1 MKTYLKSSTRRTNV
15 PGYELTNAFFNTTQ
29 LKQRILMLQQ
39 PKTNRSALWR
49 YAFIIPVIALPMLYL
64 AACDEQTKPMLKD
77 ATPELVEKKVP
88 VLAQPILV
96 DGKVLDPD
104 GKPLP
109 GANVIV
115 AAGNRGTTTDMDGNF
130 KLNLPKGATGMIVAS
145 FIGFGEQQAIVDK
158 DGTVIFKLNKA
169 DNAGTVTYKANKTQ
183 GINEKLQPALSE
195 KGVYTVVE
203 NHPKFP
209 GGMAELGKYINNNLV
224 YPEAA
229 KRAQVSGKVFVSFI
243 VDKEGKI
250 SNVMILKG
258 IGFGCDEAAIRLM
271 LKMPHWEPGTQDGK
285 PVNVR
290 YNLPINFALSND
302 KSA

>member
-1 MKTYLKSSTRRTNV
+1 MKTYLKSSIRRTNV

-49 YAFIIPVIALPMLYL
+49 YVFIIPVIALPMLYL

-77 ATPELVEKKVP
+77 ATPALVEKKIP

-130 KLNLPKGATGMIVAS
+130 KLSLPKGAAGMIVAS
-145 FIGFGEQQAIVDK
+145 FIGFGEQQAIVEK
-158 DGTVIFKLNKA
+158 DGTVIFTLNKA
-169 DNAGTVTYKANKTQ
+169 DNEGKVIHKENKVATNKTQ
-183 GINEKLQPALSE
+183 GIYEKLQPALSE
-195 KGVYTVVE
+195 KDVYTVVE
-203 NHPKFP
+203 NTPKFP

-229 KRAQVSGKVFVSFI
+229 KRAQVSGRVFVSFI
-243 VDKEGKI
+243 VDKAGKI
-250 SNVMILKG
+250 SNIMILKG

-290 YNLPINFALSND
+290 YNLPINFEL
-302 KSA
+302 K